1 MKFKRIVCVLCGSS
15 EADRDHRPIIHYTID
30 DKAHCDYCIANMIRD
45 TKTNNKQNIFNRNVY
60 KYLSREWTPPLVPL
74 LSKSMYNVINI

>member
-45 TKTNNKQNIFNRNVY
+45 TKTNNKQNITGLSGQELKEYKEAAEFLERN
-60 KYLSREWTPPLVPL
+60 
-74 LSKSMYNVINI
+74 

>member
-1 MKFKRIVCVLCGSS
+1 MKFKRIVCVLCGAH

-45 TKTNNKQNIFNRNVY
+45 TKTNNKKNITGLSGQELDELPQGIIKEY
-60 KYLSREWTPPLVPL
+60 KEWFTG
-74 LSKSMYNVINI
+74 SIY

>member
-45 TKTNNKQNIFNRNVY
+45 TKTNNKKNITGLSGQELDELPQEIIKEY
-60 KYLSREWTPPLVPL
+60 KEWFTG
-74 LSKSMYNVINI
+74 SIY